1 MCSARGRTRLSRF
14 FDALQGWG
22 TRHRPVNCGWGHAVA
37 LGSVGGCATERK
49 NAGLKARGA
58 MVSAEVDRGGQ
69 GGRRHF
75 FTEVGAYV
83 GA

>member
-1 MCSARGRTRLSRF
+1 MCSARGRTCLSRF

-22 TRHRPVNCGWGHAVA
+22 TRHRPVNCGWGRAA
-37 LGSVGGCATERK
+37 DLGGIGGCATERK

-69 GGRRHF
+69 GGLVLGKF
-75 FTEVGAYV
+75 GPVW
-83 GA
+83 